1 MMEMTQVEIRK
12 TEGLIA
18 ATFTPFAADG
28 SVNVGVV
35 PSYAEHLRAQGVAG
49 VFVNGTTG
57 EGLSLSLAERE
68 TLAEAWK
75 AEAVELFQELGF
87 EKVRGLPAYAVLKK
101 E

>member
-1 MMEMTQVEIRK
+1 MTRVEIRK

-28 SVNVGVV
+28 SVDAGVV
-35 PSYAEHLRAQGVAG
+35 PAYAEHLRAQCVAG

-68 TLAEAWK
+68 TLAEAV
-75 AEAVELFQELGF
+75 AAFPTSCAFHLSSTGLA
-87 EKVRGLPAYAVLKK
+87 RG
-101 E
+101 